1 MGHIRRQISDVPVP
15 FQNRSAARAGASK
28 ACPRKRC
35 DDGGCVLSKSQ
46 DYEDALDWAKDRDWY
61 KEMCRCGGDMP
72 GLCFGPQNCPMC
84 RDVDDG
90 DDEWEEQKDDNV

>member
-15 FQNRSAARAGASK
+15 FQNRSAARARASK

-35 DDGGCVLSKSQ
+35 NDGGCVLSKSQ
-46 DYEDALDWAKDRDWY
+46 DYEDALDWAKDKDWY
-61 KEMCRCGGDMP
+61 KDMCRCGGDMP

-84 RDVDDG
+84 RDKEV
-90 DDEWEEQKDDNV
+90 EETGESDQD